1 MLSWRARVARATF
14 GGLVHQLRAFR
25 ERDTGPIT
33 GDSPTELLE
42 EGAREVRASLELL
55 TRARVVPGA
64 AAEAAAAGAPV
75 PATWFTGEQPAHR
88 TVLYLHG
95 GGYVAGSA
103 ATHRGLASSFV
114 RAGHARVLLPDYRLA
129 PEHRFPAALDDAL
142 ATYRWLLDVDGVD
155 PARVAFA
162 GDSAGGGLAVALA
175 VAARDAGL
183 PLPAGLALLSPW
195 VDLTGSGASVVENDH
210 HDIWLDGTLIEPAG
224 RLYAP
229 DDPADPLA
237 SPLFADLTGLPPML
251 VHVGTHEVLL
261 DDARRLVTRARQ
273 QGVDASVGE
282 FDGLWHVFQAIP
294 GLPEGMRSLR
304 ELGAFVRRVTGTD
317 ATGAAA

>member
-1 MLSWRARVARATF
+1 MLSLRARVARATF
-14 GGLVHQLRAFR
+14 GGLVRQLRAYR
-25 ERDTGPIT
+25 ERDTGPIA
-33 GDSPTELLE
+33 GDAPAELLE
-42 EGAREVRASLELL
+42 EGAREVRTTLELL
-55 TRARVVPGA
+55 TRVRVVPGA
-64 AAEAAAAGAPV
+64 ADEAAARGAPV
-75 PATWFTGEQPAHR
+75 PATWFTGEHPTDR

-95 GGYVAGSA
+95 GGYVAGSS
-103 ATHRGLASSFV
+103 ATHRGLASAFV
-114 RAGHARVLLPDYRLA
+114 RSGHARLLLPDYRLA
-129 PEHRFPAALDDAL
+129 PEHRFPAAVDDAL
-142 ATYRWLLDVDGVD
+142 ATYRWLLEDEGAD

-175 VAARDAGL
+175 VAVRDAGL

-195 VDLTGSGASVVENDH
+195 VDLTGSGASVVTNDH
-210 HDIWLDGTLIEPAG
+210 RDIWLDGSLIAPAG

-229 DDPADPLA
+229 DDPAHPLA

-273 QGVDASVGE
+273 HGVDASVGE

-294 GLPEGMRSLR
+294 GLPEGTRSLR
-304 ELGAFVRRVTGTD
+304 ELGAFVRRVTSTVV
-317 ATGAAA
+317 GAPA